1 MAKRSLFA
9 LLSRLPWWV
18 SVLIAA
24 GMFMAVRQFMPDYA
38 AMASTLPFFGIA
50 AYAGWRQSRAPNP
63 ERVDDALAT
72 LRTLAWREF
81 AAMMEA
87 AFRSDGY
94 AVVAL
99 GRGAADFELRKG
111 GRVALAACKRWKVAQ
126 TGAEPLRELF
136 QAKQAAGAQDCI
148 YVTAGEVSQNA
159 RLFAAQNQIR
169 LLCESELAQFLA
181 RPKNETSKRSSA
193 SWS

>member
-1 MAKRSLFA
+1 MAIMAKRSLFA

-24 GMFMAVRQFMPDYA
+24 GIFMAVRQFMPDA
-38 AMASTLPFFGIA
+38 AAIASTLPFLGIA
-50 AYAGWRQSRAPNP
+50 AYAGWLQSRAPDP
-63 ERVDDALAT
+63 ERVDDALAK
-72 LRTLAWREF
+72 LRALSRQEF

-99 GRGAADFELRKG
+99 RGAADFELRKG
-111 GRVALAACKRWKVAQ
+111 GRITLAACRRWKVAQ
-126 TGAEPLRELF
+126 TGVEPLRELL
-136 QAKQAAGAQDCI
+136 QAKQKAGAQDCI

-169 LLCESELAQFLA
+169 LLREAELAQYLA
-181 RPKNETSKRSSA
+181 RSKNGKGPRA
-193 SWS
+193 G